1 VDTRGRL
8 TVAALGVVFGD
19 IGTSPL
25 YTMKTC
31 FTTANAAPTEQNALG
46 IASLLIW
53 TLFFV
58 VCIKYVTVLMR
69 IDHDGEGGILALL
82 ARAEPPKV
90 FGVPMRP
97 DWLLWAAVIG
107 GSMIIGDGMI
117 TPAISVISAV
127 EGLQVAT
134 PDAQPFI
141 VPISAGILLGLFA
154 IQWRGTQKVGIVFG
168 PIMSVWFVAIA
179 ISGLIAIAE
188 HRVIL
193 HALDPLW
200 AVWFVSHHGVFG
212 FLIFGAIILGMTGAE
227 ALYADMSHFGR
238 VPITVAWYVF
248 VFPALI
254 LNYVGQAA
262 IIVAN
267 PKALDSPFYALT
279 PGWTLLPMVALAT
292 AATVIASQSLISGAF
307 TLVEQA
313 IALNLCPRMAVI
325 HTSEDQR
332 GQVYVPMVNALLAIV
347 CILLVLTFRSSD
359 RLAAM
364 FGLAVAT
371 TMLATDIIFYVTAT
385 RALRWKPALVIPLTV
400 AFVAVDATFV
410 LAGLPK
416 FIDGAWVPLVV
427 AAVLTLTAIT
437 WLTGRRAV
445 AREMHDQQEPVAQF
459 LSEYGMLKSPPKG
472 AIVLLTG
479 DPTGIPFVN
488 QHRWLIPLIREET
501 VTILTVKFWPQ
512 PRVPEAERVTVER
525 VSEHFAKITAVFGYM
540 ETPRLTP
547 ILRACKASDL
557 DIDKDSTSFVYGYPV
572 IVAKSQGGLPAWQ
585 RRFFETMQRLARTLA
600 TELQIKP
607 NRRVELGI
615 EVAV

>member
-1 VDTRGRL
+1 MDARGKL

-25 YTMKTC
+25 YTIKTC
-31 FTTANAAPTEQNALG
+31 FTTANAAPTAQNAVG
-46 IASLLIW
+46 IVSLLIW

-90 FGVPMRP
+90 LGVPMRP

-107 GSMIIGDGMI
+107 GAMIIGDGMI

-168 PIMSVWFVAIA
+168 PIMSLWFAAIGV
-179 ISGLIAIAE
+179 SGLIAIAA
-188 HRVIL
+188 HPAIL
-193 HALDPLW
+193 AALNPLW
-200 AVWFVSHHGVFG
+200 AVWFVSHHGIFG
-212 FLIFGAIILGMTGAE
+212 FLIFGAVILGMTGAE

-238 VPITVAWYVF
+238 IPITLAWYIF

-262 IIVAN
+262 IVVAD
-267 PKALDSPFYALT
+267 PKALESPFYALT

-313 IALNLCPRMAVI
+313 IALNLSPRMAVI

-332 GQVYVPMVNALLAIV
+332 GQVYVPMINALLAIV
-347 CILLVLTFRSSD
+347 CILLVVTFRSSD

-385 RALRWKPALVIPLTV
+385 RALRWKPALVIPLAV
-400 AFVAVDATFV
+400 AFVLMDATFV

-416 FIDGAWVPLVV
+416 FLDGAWVPLAV
-427 AAVLTLTAIT
+427 AAALTLTAIT

-445 AREMHDQQEPVAQF
+445 ARELHEQQEPVAQF
-459 LSEYGMLKSPPKG
+459 LSEYGTLAGPPKG

-479 DPTGIPFVN
+479 DPTGIPFVS
-488 QHRWLIPLIREET
+488 QHRWLIPLIREEIVT
-501 VTILTVKFWPQ
+501 VLTVKFWPQ

-525 VSEHFAKITAVFGYM
+525 VSPSFARITAAFGYM

-547 ILRACKASDL
+547 ILHACQTAGL

-572 IVAKSQGGLPAWQ
+572 IVAKSHGGLPALQ
-585 RRFFETMQRLARTLA
+585 RRFFDVMQRLSRTLA